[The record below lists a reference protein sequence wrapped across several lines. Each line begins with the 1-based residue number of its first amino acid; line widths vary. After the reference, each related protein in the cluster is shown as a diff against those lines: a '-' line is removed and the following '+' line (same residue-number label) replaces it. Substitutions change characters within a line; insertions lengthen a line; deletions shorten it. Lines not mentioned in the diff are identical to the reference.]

1 MELGENPKLCRNG
14 KFFLKRKNKS
24 GLQNDLLP
32 TSIGNMK
39 KNYISFSEKPPSF
52 FKEINKSKN
61 QELSIFSEKNEKFK
75 FLKKISHGLIALTKK
90 FNRET
95 ENLDFNILSLPFLD
109 SLKKMKKNEKNLEKI
124 NFFAEKLKNSQENKI
139 WNHDFLLKRLADNH
153 ELNYTKEELMNT
165 VLEKDWET
173 FLDEYIFAKLHT
185 EYEFSKTGLPNS
197 YKESLTN
204 LSKNL
209 DFEKNKRFFIEGE
222 NMKAV
227 QNFIESE
234 EFEQGEK
241 LVWFSPKG
249 SLEDGYLGEEDTSY
263 NFIFVY
269 DKESQEK
276 TKLNIYRNYDNFK
289 KLNNIQSQINSF
301 GEIKPSINQK
311 NIKLNDS
318 EKMISSLTQIK
329 NSINLKDLEKIF
341 FQNEENWLI
350 KKNDLPNLSEK
361 EIEELKPT
369 LEEIKNFYFQNFRK
383 ITKAMPDSLETNDGF
398 FQSQKY
404 QTIIEELDLLFT
416 ISHQSLLKV
425 IDNHKNQTNQNF
437 NLNNDLNLIFN
448 SLENKEED
456 KNKNNKINSLL
467 SANLINSSNPLAR
480 TLSVGQCG
488 IGTFLPVGLIKN
500 VAGIKDFKTINF
512 KNSSYLI
519 PKEYFT
525 GKGVY
530 KKNGILYGP
539 CGIPLENDPLVTI
552 INNPFSEKKSKK
564 TTNKK
569 PIFSS
574 KKIDSKD
581 KASLDFNFKPSVS
594 LEQFIVGDFYS
605 T

>member
-1 MELGENPKLCRNG
+1 MK
-14 KFFLKRKNKS
+14 
-24 GLQNDLLP
+24 QNH
-32 TSIGNMK
+32 IN
-39 KNYISFSEKPPSF
+39 FSENSSSF
-52 FKEINKSKN
+52 FKEKNKTEK
-61 QELSIFSEKNEKFK
+61 QELSIFSEKKEKFK

-90 FNRET
+90 FNKET
-95 ENLDFNILSLPFLD
+95 ENLNFNLLSLPFLD
-109 SLKKMKKNEKNLEKI
+109 SLKKMKKNEKDLEKI

-139 WNHDFLLKRLADNH
+139 WNHDFLLKRLADDH

-173 FLDEYIFAKLHT
+173 FLDEYIFGKIHT
-185 EYEFSKTGLPNS
+185 EYEFTKTGLPNS
-197 YKESLTN
+197 YKEDLTN

-209 DFEKNKRFFIEGE
+209 DFKKNKRFFIEGE
-222 NMKAV
+222 NMRAV
-227 QNFIESE
+227 QNFIENE
-234 EFEQGEK
+234 EFKQGEK
-241 LVWFSPKG
+241 LIWFSPKG
-249 SLEDGYLGEEDTSY
+249 SVEDGYSGEENTSY

-276 TKLNIYRNYDNFK
+276 TKLNIYRNYDNFD

-301 GEIKPSINQK
+301 GEIKPTINQE

-318 EKMISSLTQIK
+318 EKMISRLILVK
-329 NSINLKDLEKIF
+329 NSTDLKDLEKLF
-341 FQNEENWLI
+341 FQNEENWSI

-361 EIEELKPT
+361 EIKELKPT
-369 LEEIKNFYFQNFRK
+369 LEKIKSFYFQNFKK
-383 ITKAMPDSLETNDGF
+383 ITKTMPDSLETNNGF

-404 QTIIEELDLLFT
+404 QNIIEELDLLFT

-425 IDNHKNQTNQNF
+425 IDNHQNQANQNF
-437 NLNNDLNLIFN
+437 NLDNDLNLIFK
-448 SLENKEED
+448 SLEENEVED
-456 KNKNNKINSLL
+456 KNKNSKINNLL
-467 SANLINSSNPLAR
+467 SANLINSNNPLAK

-500 VAGIKDFKTINF
+500 VAGIKNFKTINF
-512 KNSSYLI
+512 KNASYLI

-539 CGIPLENDPLVTI
+539 CDIPLHNDPLVTI
-552 INNPFSEKKSKK
+552 INNQSFLKKESKK
-564 TTNKK
+564 PINKK
-569 PIFSS
+569 QIFSS
-574 KKIDSKD
+574 KKNGPEHKD
-581 KASLDFNFKPSVS
+581 NLEFTFKPSVS